1 MTTAL
6 LLTALLVLIAAAL
19 TVLRIRRD
27 RAARREAIRQYQRR
41 EDTPAVRRLI
51 ADLLEDINV
60 DVARRSS

>member
-1 MTTAL
+1 MTPT

-41 EDTPAVRRLI
+41 EDTPAVRRLV
-51 ADLLEDINV
+51 ADALEEINTAV
-60 DVARRSS
+60 FARRRS

>member
-1 MTTAL
+1 MTPA
-6 LLTALLVLIAAAL
+6 LLTALVVVVAVTL

>member
-1 MTTAL
+1 MTPA
-6 LLTALLVLIAAAL
+6 LLTALVVVVAVTL
-19 TVLRIRRD
+19 TALRIRRT

-41 EDTPAVRRLI
+41 EDTPAVRQLI